1 MGQAAAKSWPVNS
14 FIISCLD
21 DKASWSKLKKSGRP
35 IVEPEVLLLGVLQQ
49 KLDLKSN
56 TLV

>member
-1 MGQAAAKSWPVNS
+1 MSLGAVKSWPVNS
-14 FIISCLD
+14 FIISCSD
-21 DKASWSKLKKSGRP
+21 DKASWSKLKKSGKP
-35 IVEPEVLLLGVLQQ
+35 IVGADVLLLGVLQQ